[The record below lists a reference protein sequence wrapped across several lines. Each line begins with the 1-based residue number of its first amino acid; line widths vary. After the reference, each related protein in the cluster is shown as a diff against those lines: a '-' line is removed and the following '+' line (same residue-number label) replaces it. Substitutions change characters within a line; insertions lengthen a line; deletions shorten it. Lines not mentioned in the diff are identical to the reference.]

1 VRSDATA
8 RRRTQLAQSLA
19 PRLVLL
25 CCRPPVGSSVS
36 RVVVMSCRAGPKRLV
51 LRRTLFIPKSPTEQE
66 ELASTALAA
75 SAHYMAFQD
84 AVFQFT
90 HGMYR

>member
-1 VRSDATA
+1 MTVSTTTTLPSPCRL
-8 RRRTQLAQSLA
+8 LACA
-19 PRLVLL
+19 AFAG
-25 CCRPPVGSSVS
+25 CDCAA
-36 RVVVMSCRAGPKRLV
+36 CACAGPKRLV

-66 ELASTALAA
+66 ELGSTALTA